1 MERFLAYLIFTCLL
15 SGAIVFADEPQKHSF
30 KPKDGF
36 VPDGKTAMQIAE
48 SVWIPIYG
56 EDKIRNEKPFN
67 AELMNGVWTVTGSLP
82 KRFVGGVALVEIS
95 RVDGCILR
103 VSHGK

>member
-15 SGAIVFADEPQKHSF
+15 NSATVFADEPQKHSF
-30 KPKDGF
+30 KPQEGF
-36 VPDGKTAMQIAE
+36 VPDAKTAMQIAE

-56 EDKIRNEKPFN
+56 EENIQNEKPFN
-67 AELMNGVWTVTGSLP
+67 AELLNGVWTVTGSLP
-82 KRFVGGVALVEIS
+82 KGFVGGVALAEIS
-95 RVDGCILR
+95 KVEGCILR